1 MASLLTNRGGLSQK
15 KNCRLDVLRK
25 KTGSHGLEHDWWW
38 EYSLHISDVIKLNLE
53 RVFNYPPSYQ
63 RVNWIC
69 CQLNIMTNITK
80 SIEHRQCPAFSHVL
94 SHVFFNICSILF
106 LLCSHV
112 LMIFPGLSHDCPMFS
127 GFPNSS
133 HKIHQKSYRMGPPFI
148 SWFITPYPIYCI

>member
-1 MASLLTNRGGLSQK
+1 MASLLTNRGGCPK
-15 KNCRLDVLRK
+15 KHIAVWMSSK
-25 KTGSHGLEHDWWW
+25 KGSHGLEHDWWW

-112 LMIFPGLSHDCPMFS
+112 LMIFPV
-127 GFPNSS
+127 FP
-133 HKIHQKSYRMGPPFI
+133 HVFLVLFQVYPTIVPCFRVFPTLHIKSIKNPTGWAPH
-148 SWFITPYPIYCI
+148 